1 MTVVV
6 DRLVVAVNAHDLDAV
21 ADLVHEDY
29 RSEQPAHPGR
39 AFAGRA
45 QMLANWA
52 AMFAGIPDFHAE
64 ICRSVQDGDTTW
76 TEWRWSGTRSDG
88 LAFEMRG
95 VTLFGVT
102 DGQVVAG
109 RLYLEDVERDVMP
122 VSSRPWRTCPV
133 TGRGPRISRTAQRS
147 RQPPIEWP
155 GRASSS
161 ARTCRDEVRR
171 SSQMSCRRQMQSR
184 ARMPEGVTSAYEVE
198 GASRADAQ
206 TYPSPGR
213 RSQSVTDFSEAA
225 TRSAVRSGRLST
237 RWWLRRFSARS
248 ASVPS

>member
-6 DRLVVAVNAHDLDAV
+6 DWLVVAVNAHDLDAV
-21 ADLVHEDY
+21 ADLIHEDY

-95 VTLFGVT
+95 VTLFEVT
-102 DGQVVAG
+102 DGQIVAG
-109 RLYLEDVERDVMP
+109 RLYLEDVERDVAGIEQA
-122 VSSRPWRTCPV
+122 VEDLSGHRP
-133 TGRGPRISRTAQRS
+133 
-147 RQPPIEWP
+147 QP
-155 GRASSS
+155 AH
-161 ARTCRDEVRR
+161 
-171 SSQMSCRRQMQSR
+171 Q
-184 ARMPEGVTSAYEVE
+184 
-198 GASRADAQ
+198 
-206 TYPSPGR
+206 
-213 RSQSVTDFSEAA
+213 
-225 TRSAVRSGRLST
+225 
-237 RWWLRRFSARS
+237 
-248 ASVPS
+248 